1 MSISRR
7 SLLKGLATAGAGVA
21 AAPVT
26 ALARQPKRRPDDA
39 VGLLYDATKCIGCK
53 ACMTACREAN
63 GLEAD
68 ARDGLWDDPSS
79 LNSNAKNVISLYQG
93 ENGVESFMKMQCMHC
108 VDPAC
113 VSVCMLGAL
122 HKGEKG
128 IVEYDVGSC
137 IGCRYCQV
145 ACPFNV
151 PAFEWSKA
159 APRIVKCELCRNR
172 VDGKTVPAC
181 AEVCPR
187 EAVIDGK
194 YDDLLRE
201 AHRRIDA
208 EPGKYQPKVYGEHD
222 GGGTQVLYLSA
233 AAVPFEKLGLP
244 QLGEKSVP
252 SLPETIQHAIYKG
265 FIAPVA
271 LYGVLGAV
279 IFRNRRGAQQAE
291 NAENGKGGAT

>member
-7 SLLKGLATAGAGVA
+7 SLLKGLAGAGAGVA
-21 AAPVT
+21 AAPVA
-26 ALARQPKRRPDDA
+26 ALAKQPKRRPDDA

-53 ACMTACREAN
+53 ACMVACREAN

-68 ARDGLWDDPSS
+68 ARDGKWDDPLGLSG
-79 LNSNAKNVISLYQG
+79 NAKNVITLEKG

-128 IVEYDVGSC
+128 IVEYNVDSC

-151 PAFEWSKA
+151 PAFEWKSSTPK
-159 APRIVKCELCRNR
+159 IVKCELCRDRLAEN
-172 VDGKTVPAC
+172 KIPAC

-187 EAVIDGK
+187 EAVIFGT
-194 YDDLLRE
+194 YNDLLDE
-201 AHRRIDA
+201 AHKRLEQ
-208 EPGKYQPKVYGEHD
+208 EPQKYYPKVYGETD
-222 GGGTQVLYLSA
+222 GGGTQVLYLTASA
-233 AAVPFEKLGLP
+233 IPFEKLGLP
-244 QLGEKSVP
+244 ALGEKSVP
-252 SLPETIQHAIYKG
+252 SLPETIQHTIYKG
-265 FIAPVA
+265 FVAPIA
-271 LYGVLGAV
+271 LYGALGAV
-279 IFRNRRGAQQAE
+279 IFRNRKKNKAE
-291 NAENGKGGAT
+291 GEEVQS